1 MVYLYSIIK
10 LPFIYNNNAM
20 TIFQPETRN
29 QVTNCPSDINVFD
42 FLNVTHVR
50 ALIHNSYNKST
61 KYTDTVNIPL
71 NTGT

>member
-1 MVYLYSIIK
+1 
-10 LPFIYNNNAM
+10 M